1 MMASDEAEVYLHA
14 LAARGLPRT
23 VRILGHTL
31 HVLRVGNV
39 DAVVERQHLP
49 MDPTTEAL
57 EEQHA
62 IIVRLAE
69 RAPALLPARFGSRM
83 NESALRQTVSRRES
97 EILESLARV
106 RGCRQMTIR
115 IFGEADPEDPV
126 VGRVPSGTEFLKSRQ
141 ARAHYQPPEVAVIR
155 DALRSLVAAERVESG
170 QRGLRVTIFHLV
182 ATADVDAYRTRAA
195 SLRLDP
201 YPVTVT
207 GPFPAFAFAPEL
219 L

>member
-1 MMASDEAEVYLHA
+1 MATDDAEVYVHA
-14 LAARGLPRT
+14 LAERGLPRT

-31 HVLRVGNV
+31 HALPMGKV
-39 DAVVERQHLP
+39 DAVVERHHLP

-62 IIVRLAE
+62 IIVRLAD
-69 RAPALLPARFGSRM
+69 RGPALLPARFGSRSS
-83 NESALRQTVSRRES
+83 ESALRRTVLRRES

-115 IFGEADPEDPV
+115 VFGEADPEGPV
-126 VGRVPSGTEFLKSRQ
+126 AQRVQSGTAFLKSRQ
-141 ARAHYQPPEVAVIR
+141 ARAHYQPPEVALIR
-155 DALRSLVAAERVESG
+155 DALGSLVAAERVESG

-182 ATADVDAYRTRAA
+182 ATTDLDAYRTCVA

-201 YPVTVT
+201 YQVMVS
-207 GPFPAFAFAPEL
+207 GPFPAFAFTPEL